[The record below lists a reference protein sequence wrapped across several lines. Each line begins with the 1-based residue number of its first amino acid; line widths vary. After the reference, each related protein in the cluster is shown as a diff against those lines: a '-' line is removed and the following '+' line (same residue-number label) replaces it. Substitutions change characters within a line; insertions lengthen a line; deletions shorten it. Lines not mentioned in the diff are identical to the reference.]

1 MIVKMNKYSFV
12 VLTSKRDEFLGRLQQ
27 LGLVDVTTAG
37 WEPSENDRRV
47 MLDADR
53 YKAAVAKLETLAK
66 DPRYAG
72 GKAYENGD
80 EAFDRYTAAEEAV
93 GALQAE
99 IARLQKYASEAEP
112 WGEFDAEVIKN
123 LREQGVVLHFFVA
136 QTGDYD
142 RNVEEWSKE
151 YTVERVSDYE
161 GQSYFVVVTRP
172 GEEVMIDAQE
182 LKPLTMTAGE
192 ASAEVEKLSA
202 EVESWDKVYAN
213 AVASVELIDKARGQI
228 SEQLDFSRVARS
240 GKAEAEG
247 SLTVMEAWAE
257 EENEAQVDAMLDAEP
272 GLYYIKEKPTPEDNT
287 PVKLKNRWFASI
299 FELIGS
305 MYALPKYG
313 TIDLTPLFAPF
324 YMLFFA
330 ICLND
335 AGYGAIILAAG
346 LGLFFKG
353 GKGMRQAAWLS
364 ILCGGATVLFGT
376 YTGSLFGMSIPEM
389 LGYESIAESPFLDFQ
404 GEFFS
409 LALVLGV
416 VQILLGMAVNI
427 YMTTRTFGFRYAL
440 GNLGWFLLL
449 VAGCL
454 AMALPML
461 NENLAISWFT
471 TSSPA
476 FYGVAG
482 VALALMLLFNTP
494 GKNIFA
500 NIGSGLWN
508 TYNNVT
514 GLLSDVLSYI
524 RLFAIGLSGGVLAL
538 VFNSLALGMTG
549 LDAGVESMSIVAI
562 ILKVILASAILLI
575 GHGINLFMSAI
586 SSFVHPMRLTFVEF
600 FKNAG
605 FEMASRTFEP
615 FKKQQDK

>member
-1 MIVKMNKYSFV
+1 MSERNIKATVKI
-12 VLTSKRDEFLGRLQQ
+12 VLTGVISAIAVVAIGVFVYYWFLCRFYVQPGYMA
-27 LGLVDVTTAG
+27 VVT
-37 WEPSENDRRV
+37 
-47 MLDADR
+47 
-53 YKAAVAKLETLAK
+53 AKT
-66 DPRYAG
+66 
-72 GKAYENGD
+72 GKAPAAGTILVEKGEKGIWREVLSEGRHFLDPVKYEIKICQAVNIPLGKVGIVTSKVGR
-80 EAFDRYTAAEEAV
+80 ELAPGEVIAPDRNSKLIWRDVLGPGMYRLNPEGYSVEIVDAINIPV
-93 GALQAE
+93 GFVGVVTSQTG
-99 IARLQKYASEAEP
+99 KSP
-112 WGEFDAEVIKN
+112 KPGEFAK
-123 LREQGVVLHFFVA
+123 
-136 QTGDYD
+136 
-142 RNVEEWSKE
+142 
-151 YTVERVSDYE
+151 
-161 GQSYFVVVTRP
+161 P
-172 GEEVMIDAQE
+172 GEKGVMRD
-182 LKPLTMTAGE
+182 
-192 ASAEVEKLSA
+192 
-202 EVESWDKVYAN
+202 
-213 AVASVELIDKARGQI
+213 
-228 SEQLDFSRVARS
+228 
-240 GKAEAEG
+240 
-247 SLTVMEAWAE
+247 
-257 EENEAQVDAMLDAEP
+257 MLQP
-272 GLYYIKEKPTPEDNT
+272 GLYYIKDKPTPEDNT
-287 PVKLKNRWFASI
+287 PVKLKNRWFASV

-353 GKGMRQAAWLS
+353 GKSMRQAAWLS

-389 LGYESIAESPFLDFQ
+389 LGYETIADSPFLDFQ

-409 LALVLGV
+409 LALALGV

-461 NENLAISWFT
+461 NENFAISWFT

-549 LDAGVESMSIVAI
+549 LDAGVEGMSVVAI
-562 ILKVILASAILLI
+562 ILKVILASVILLI
-575 GHGINLFMSAI
+575 GHGINLFMSTI